1 MDTEETFMQKQA
13 YDCKASDCPF
23 LRGGEIGQAQEG
35 GLPGGV
41 QYIKFVLGSV
51 RMKVASLENII
62 TS

>member
-1 MDTEETFMQKQA
+1 MQEQA